1 MHDKYGIVASCNC
14 KDQIGTDGY
23 TMWGGYWSQAYYP
36 SIKNAYMPA
45 QNTKNQIAVPI
56 FRMLGSDPIHQYDN
70 GLGGNVQR
78 VVSLESV
85 YKGGG
90 GDSAW
95 CEWYFSEFLEGACM
109 AYAYAQTGQENS
121 FTWKKMGKGFYI
133 QMPAIAK
140 LRDEGKVRVETL
152 AESGKWFKENYPV
165 TPPTSVT
172 VLRDHSEKDLK
183 TVWFNSRFYR
193 ANLLWEKGTLR
204 FRDIHIFDED
214 LESDYLTEKG
224 ITSDCN
230 YFTLPFVDG
239 FQWSSVDVIAGLRF
253 KTSLNDSII
262 EVKGEDPSVDDSV
275 EGQLTI
281 TWAINDPVG
290 KIKMIFNESSISI
303 TAEGKLMENWFL
315 ELSYARDKALPFVS
329 ISTNRIDCNYKGF
342 DYSLEAKS
350 GAFIRANDIDL
361 RIIPDEKGIIL
372 SLSTN

>member
-1 MHDKYGIVASCNC
+1 
-14 KDQIGTDGY
+14 
-23 TMWGGYWSQAYYP
+23 
-36 SIKNAYMPA
+36 
-45 QNTKNQIAVPI
+45 
-56 FRMLGSDPIHQYDN
+56 
-70 GLGGNVQR
+70 
-78 VVSLESV
+78 
-85 YKGGG
+85 
-90 GDSAW
+90 
-95 CEWYFSEFLEGACM
+95 
-109 AYAYAQTGQENS
+109 
-121 FTWKKMGKGFYI
+121 
-133 QMPAIAK
+133 
-140 LRDEGKVRVETL
+140 
-152 AESGKWFKENYPV
+152 
-165 TPPTSVT
+165 
-172 VLRDHSEKDLK
+172 
-183 TVWFNSRFYR
+183 
-193 ANLLWEKGTLR
+193 
-204 FRDIHIFDED
+204 
-214 LESDYLTEKG
+214 
-224 ITSDCN
+224 
-230 YFTLPFVDG
+230 
-239 FQWSSVDVIAGLRF
+239 VIAGLRF